1 MAGQGTSGGQERAGA
16 EYDDSSKPDWN
27 RPDVIV
33 TPALRAQQLLDID
46 SAAERVIVSWKQWA
60 NNDNAAVEW
69 AGKHADAL
77 AELSE
82 ALYRHVGDEDENRLK
97 GKWRSLN
104 HPPNDWAG

>member
-1 MAGQGTSGGQERAGA
+1 VAGQELLGARTRRRA

-27 RPDVIV
+27 RHDVIV

-46 SAAERVIVSWKQWA
+46 SAAERVIMSWKQWV
-60 NNDNAAVEW
+60 NNDSPAVEW

-82 ALYRHVGDEDENRLK
+82 ALYRYVGDVDEIDSKEN
-97 GKWRSLN
+97 G
-104 HPPNDWAG
+104 DA